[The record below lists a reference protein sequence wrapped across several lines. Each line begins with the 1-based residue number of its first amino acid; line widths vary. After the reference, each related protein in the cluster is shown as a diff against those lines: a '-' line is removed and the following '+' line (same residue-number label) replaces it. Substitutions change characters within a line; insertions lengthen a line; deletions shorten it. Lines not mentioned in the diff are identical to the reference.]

1 MDILKIVA
9 FGIVTV
15 IIITTLR
22 TLKPEIAIQASVV
35 AGIIIFILV
44 IGKLAPVID
53 LIKIYSGRAN
63 IDIQYVPALLK
74 IIGIAYIAEFG
85 AEICRDA
92 GENAI
97 ASKIELAGKVLI
109 AIMAIPIITSLLELV
124 IKIIP

>member
-9 FGIVTV
+9 FGIVTA

-22 TLKPEIAIQASVV
+22 TLKPEIAIQASVA

-44 IGKLAPVID
+44 IGKLAPVFD
-53 LIKIYSGRAN
+53 LIKIYSGRIN
-63 IDIQYVPALLK
+63 LDMQFIPALLK
-74 IIGIAYIAEFG
+74 IIGIAYISEFG

-124 IKIIP
+124 IKIMP

>member
-1 MDILKIVA
+1 MDIFQVVA
-9 FGIVTV
+9 FGVVAAIL
-15 IIITTLR
+15 ITTLR
-22 TLKPEIAIQASVV
+22 TFRPEIAIQASIL
-35 AGIIIFILV
+35 AGIIIFVLI
-44 IGKLAPVID
+44 IGKLAPVFD

-63 IDIQYVPALLK
+63 MDIQYLPALLK

-109 AIMAIPIITSLLELV
+109 AIMAIPIITSLLELI
-124 IKIIP
+124 IKIMP

>member
-1 MDILKIVA
+1 MTPAA
-9 FGIVTV
+9 FFIRREQPITVSAASDRYPPTTGIKVPIANFTV
-15 IIITTLR
+15 L
-22 TLKPEIAIQASVV
+22 
-35 AGIIIFILV
+35 
-44 IGKLAPVID
+44 LAPVID

-63 IDIQYVPALLK
+63 IDIQYLPALLK
-74 IIGIAYIAEFG
+74 IIGIAYIVEFG

-124 IKIIP
+124 IKIMP

>member
-1 MDILKIVA
+1 LDILKIVA
-9 FGIVTV
+9 FGIVTA

-63 IDIQYVPALLK
+63 IDIQYLPALLK
-74 IIGIAYIAEFG
+74 IIGIAYIVEFG

-124 IKIIP
+124 IKIMP

>member
-9 FGIVTV
+9 FGIVTA

-63 IDIQYVPALLK
+63 IDIQYLPALLK
-74 IIGIAYIAEFG
+74 IIGIAYIVEFG

-124 IKIIP
+124 IKTMP

>member
-1 MDILKIVA
+1 LDILKIVA
-9 FGIVTV
+9 FGIVTA

-63 IDIQYVPALLK
+63 IDIQYLPALLK

-124 IKIIP
+124 IKIMP

>member
-9 FGIVTV
+9 FGIVTA

-63 IDIQYVPALLK
+63 IDIQYLPALLK

-124 IKIIP
+124 IKIMP

>member
-9 FGIVTV
+9 FGIVTA

-63 IDIQYVPALLK
+63 IDIQYLPALLK
-74 IIGIAYIAEFG
+74 IIGIAYIVEFG

-124 IKIIP
+124 IKIMP